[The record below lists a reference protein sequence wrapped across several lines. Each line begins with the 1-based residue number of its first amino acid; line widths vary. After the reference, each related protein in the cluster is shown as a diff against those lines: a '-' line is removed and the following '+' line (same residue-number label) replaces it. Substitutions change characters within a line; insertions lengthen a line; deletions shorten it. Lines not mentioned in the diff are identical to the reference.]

1 VKLIRKKQRTR
12 SFIPQLRPPG
22 PWASVSSNIYIKWTI
37 TRLHV
42 SNTLS
47 LSRKCSVTSTCCCPY
62 HTTYLDHRNNLIP
75 TKKKK
80 ITWNTWPNKSRKSHN
95 SMYDWVY
102 SMQISINNDTQLK
115 IGARTRNRIDSFN
128 NWKRK
133 LRIEN
138 SNNNW
143 FHNSLVEWQIEVEKI
158 NERNKNFIVVHQNDE
173 LLLAVSN

>member
-1 VKLIRKKQRTR
+1 
-12 SFIPQLRPPG
+12 
-22 PWASVSSNIYIKWTI
+22 
-37 TRLHV
+37 
-42 SNTLS
+42 
-47 LSRKCSVTSTCCCPY
+47 
-62 HTTYLDHRNNLIP
+62 
-75 TKKKK
+75 
-80 ITWNTWPNKSRKSHN
+80 
-95 SMYDWVY
+95 MYDWVY